1 MKELSKSEVLY
12 GKVNMPVDLWC
23 ETASPVKN
31 GLKEA
36 FFEYA
41 AKIYEEKNIVLSSYF
56 PSAMGGDMPATDYL
70 FNMNPEELPENL
82 LTMSFCEISTDRF
95 INRYIKTGVYKSIES
110 TAYFP
115 LVMVCDKTR
124 LETKK
129 LPVPENYIDLCNSC
143 YKNEI
148 CIIGVPGLPDPTV
161 ALHIYRT
168 LGKKAAMDFS
178 MNIAGFGAPVNVI
191 RHIGKSSN
199 NFGSIF
205 VIPLLFAKVCQEKKS
220 AKIITP
226 ESGFIAENF
235 VLLSKDPESEKSKII
250 HGFFSTPLFVNVM
263 EKKCFP
269 VRIDSSMARIN
280 SQLQCY
286 YTELAEVYK
295 ILHSNPKL
303 QFFTIG

>member
-1 MKELSKSEVLY
+1 MKKLNKSEVPF
-12 GKVNMPVDLWC
+12 GKENMSVDLWC

-31 GLKEA
+31 GLKDA

-41 AKIYEEKNIVLSSYF
+41 AQIYEEKKIVLSSYF

-82 LTMSFCEISTDRF
+82 LTMSFCEISTDSF
-95 INRYIKTGVYKSIES
+95 INRYIKTGVYKTIDSV
-110 TAYFP
+110 AYFP

-124 LETKK
+124 LETKN
-129 LPVPENYIDLCNSC
+129 LPIPENYTDLCNSC

-161 ALHIYRT
+161 ALHIYKT
-168 LGKKAAMDFS
+168 LGKKASMDFS

-220 AKIITP
+220 ALIITP

-235 VLLSKDPESEKSKII
+235 VFLSKSLESEKSKLI
-250 HGFFSTPLFVNVM
+250 HAFFTNSLFTNVM
-263 EKKCFP
+263 EKKYFP
-269 VRIDSSMARIN
+269 TQLDSSIARIN
-280 SQLQCY
+280 SELQCY
-286 YTELAEVYK
+286 YPELAEVYK
-295 ILHSNPKL
+295 ILRTNPKL
-303 QFFTIG
+303 